1 MRFAKSALLLVLFT
15 AAVHADDRRY
25 AVLSL
30 AADKLLIAQYN
41 ITTGSRLDRNAR
53 QFVTLPDDGLERA
66 ILRTVDQ
73 AIRRVEPGAKPEL
86 LATEDPAL
94 RALADAGME
103 SSKMDALI
111 PQVRAQVPA
120 GSATHLILVT
130 KHRAEGRTRFASS
143 TGGTGAFEGLG
154 FYIDRVKRVRNAR
167 TGEVTTGYIAPF
179 AYLRFTLVD
188 LGTGTVLKTREETL
202 STVTASQAAD
212 TPWEAL
218 TGAQKVGFL
227 QALAREAAGQAIAEL
242 LAP

>member
-1 MRFAKSALLLVLFT
+1 MKFAKFAFLLVLFT

-41 ITTGSRLDRNAR
+41 LTTGSRLDRNSR
-53 QFVTLPDDGLERA
+53 QFVPLSDDSLDRA
-66 ILRTVDQ
+66 ILGSVDQ
-73 AIRRVEPGAKPEL
+73 AVRRVEPGAKPEL
-86 LATEDPAL
+86 LATDDPTL
-94 RALADAGME
+94 RSLADAGME
-103 SSKMDALI
+103 SSKVDALI
-111 PQVRAQVPA
+111 PLVRAQVPE

-130 KHRAEGRTRFASS
+130 KHRAEGRTRFASTTS
-143 TGGTGAFEGLG
+143 GTGFFEGLG
-154 FYIDRVKRVRNAR
+154 FYIDRVKRVRNTT
-167 TGEVTTGYIAPF
+167 TGAVTTGYIAPF

-188 LGTGTVLKTREETL
+188 LATGSVVKTREETL

-227 QALAREAAGQAIAEL
+227 QALAREAAGQAIPEL

>member
-1 MRFAKSALLLVLFT
+1 MRFAKLAVLLLLVT
-15 AAVHADDRRY
+15 SAVHADDRRY

-41 ITTGSRLDRNAR
+41 LTTGSRLDRNAR
-53 QFVTLPDDGLERA
+53 QFVPLADDSLDRA
-66 ILRTVDQ
+66 ILRSVDQ
-73 AIRRVEPGAKPEL
+73 AVRRFAPGAKPEL
-86 LATEDPAL
+86 LATADPAL

-103 SSKMDALI
+103 SRNVDALI
-111 PQVRAQVPA
+111 PLVRAQVPA

-154 FYIDRVKRVRNAR
+154 FYIDRVKRVRNTR

-188 LGTGTVLKTREETL
+188 LGTGTVVKTREETL

-227 QALAREAAGQAIAEL
+227 QSLARQAAGEAIPEL